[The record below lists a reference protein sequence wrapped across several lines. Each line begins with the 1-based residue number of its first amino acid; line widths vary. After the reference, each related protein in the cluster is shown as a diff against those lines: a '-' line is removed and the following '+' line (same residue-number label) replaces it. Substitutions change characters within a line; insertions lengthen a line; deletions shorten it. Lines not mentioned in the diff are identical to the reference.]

1 MLKGYGGVIVTYTDN
16 TYGVDSFSTP
26 ADAIIKVVGVGGG
39 GTNAINRMVED
50 GVKGVEFVAINT
62 DAKALTISNAD
73 VKIHIGEQCTR
84 GLGAGADPAVGR
96 KAAEEDVDFIADA
109 IKGADM
115 IFITVGEGGGTG
127 TGAAP
132 VVAKISKESG
142 ALTVGVVTRPFNFE
156 GKRRS
161 EQAQNGIENLM
172 KEVDS
177 LIVIPN
183 ERLLQMDQEDMSV
196 VEAFRCADGILRA
209 GVQGIT
215 DLIKNTGVI
224 NLDFAD
230 VRSVLSNSGTAIMG
244 IGSASGEN
252 RTTRATEMAMS
263 SPILERSITGAM
275 GVLINIQSGTDLGI
289 KETENAVKMVKNEAA
304 ADANIIYG
312 HDIDDRFGDE
322 VIVTIIAAGF
332 KDVDPT
338 KEQKTKLAI
347 PVQTNAA
354 PAVKRSIPE
363 DVHDDLKDQQVAE
376 EPVPVAIDVVEQ
388 TYAAKPLRGGAHGAQ
403 PQHDAHS
410 VSYSEEIPPYVGGE
424 NPYENPSLDIPTTE
438 DGRSDDLDIPDFLR

>member
-1 MLKGYGGVIVTYTDN
+1 MTYSDSNYGDNLLGGYEEEP
-16 TYGVDSFSTP
+16 FAPP
-26 ADAIIKVVGVGGG
+26 ADAVIKVVGVGGG

-62 DAKALTISNAD
+62 DTKALTISNAD
-73 VKIHIGEQCTR
+73 AKIDIGQKSTR

-96 KAAEEDVDFIADA
+96 KAAEEDVKYIQDA
-109 IKGADM
+109 LQGADM

-132 VVAKISKESG
+132 IVAKVAKESG

-156 GKRRS
+156 GKRRA
-161 EQAQNGIENLM
+161 EQAQQGIENLM

-183 ERLLQMDQEDMSV
+183 ERLLQMDQDDMSV
-196 VEAFRCADGILRA
+196 VEAFKCADGILRA

-230 VRSVLSNSGTAIMG
+230 VRSILSNSGTAIMG
-244 IGSASGEN
+244 IGSAAGEN
-252 RTTRATEMAMS
+252 RTTRATELAMS

-322 VIVTIIAAGF
+322 VTVTIIAAGF

-338 KEQKTKLAI
+338 AEQKTKLAI
-347 PVQTNAA
+347 PTQA
-354 PAVKRSIPE
+354 PAIAVPKRQIPE
-363 DVHDDLKDQQVAE
+363 ADRTVE
-376 EPVPVAIDVVEQ
+376 EPKEEPIPVPLDVVEQ
-388 TYAAKPLRGGAHGAQ
+388 TYVARPLRTSTPEYAEEAVPSSKYAEG
-403 PQHDAHS
+403 
-410 VSYSEEIPPYVGGE
+410 VSSYTTGE
-424 NPYENPSLDIPTTE
+424 NPYQHPSLEVPSFE
-438 DGRSDDLDIPDFLR
+438 EESQSADLDIPDFLR

>member
-1 MLKGYGGVIVTYTDN
+1 MTHLN
-16 TYGVDSFSTP
+16 TAFAAP
-26 ADAIIKVVGVGGG
+26 ADAMIKVVGVGGG

-50 GVKGVEFVAINT
+50 GVLGVEFVAINT

-73 VKIHIGEQCTR
+73 AKIHIGEQCTR
-84 GLGAGADPAVGR
+84 GLGAGADPSVGR
-96 KAAEEDVDFIADA
+96 KAAEEDTEAIEDA
-109 IKGADM
+109 VKGADM

-132 VVAKISKESG
+132 VVAKIAKESG

-156 GKRRS
+156 GKRRA
-161 EQAQNGIENLM
+161 EQAQQGIENLM

-347 PVQTNAA
+347 PTHTNVAQ
-354 PAVKRSIPE
+354 PVVKQQIPE
-363 DVHDDLKDQQVAE
+363 TKDTVVEEVKE
-376 EPVPVAIDVVEQ
+376 EPVPVPLDVVEQ
-388 TYAAKPLRGGAHGAQ
+388 SYVTRPLRTETQGFAEQAPTHTSG
-403 PQHDAHS
+403 
-410 VSYSEEIPPYVGGE
+410 IPAYASGE
-424 NPYENPSLDIPTTE
+424 NPYESPSLEVPNIFE
-438 DGRSDDLDIPDFLR
+438 DDSRSADLDIPDFLR

>member
-1 MLKGYGGVIVTYTDN
+1 MLKLYGGVKVTYSDN
-16 TYGVDSFSTP
+16 TYGAEFVTP

-96 KAAEEDVDFIADA
+96 KAAEEDIEYIQDA
-109 IKGADM
+109 VKGADM

-161 EQAQNGIENLM
+161 EQAQQGIENLM

-183 ERLLQMDQEDMSV
+183 ERLLQMDQDDMSV

-347 PVQTNAA
+347 PTQSTSA
-354 PAVKRSIPE
+354 PAPVKRQIP
-363 DVHDDLKDQQVAE
+363 E
-376 EPVPVAIDVVEQ
+376 EPVVEEVVEEPIPVPVDVVEQ
-388 TYAAKPLRGGAHGAQ
+388 TYAARPLRSPSHAMPVEAPYGSSSQ
-403 PQHDAHS
+403 S
-410 VSYSEEIPPYVGGE
+410 TSSPYVTGE
-424 NPYENPSLDIPTTE
+424 NPYSAPSLEVPSTFDE
-438 DGRSDDLDIPDFLR
+438 DNRSSDLDIPDFLR

>member
-1 MLKGYGGVIVTYTDN
+1 MYDNDIVA
-16 TYGVDSFSTP
+16 TP

-50 GVKGVEFVAINT
+50 DVKGVEFVAINT

-84 GLGAGADPAVGR
+84 GLGAGADPTVGK
-96 KAAEEDVDFIADA
+96 KAAEEDIEFIEDA
-109 IKGADM
+109 LKGADM
-115 IFITVGEGGGTG
+115 IFITAGEGGGTG

-132 VVAKISKESG
+132 VVARTAKQSG

-161 EQAQNGIENLM
+161 EQAQQGIETLM

-322 VIVTIIAAGF
+322 VVITIIAAGF

-338 KEQKTKLAI
+338 EEQKVKLSI
-347 PVQTNAA
+347 PNTQNSPANPISRRTRQVEAEPVAQTVQPEAVPVPLDTIDA
-354 PAVKRSIPE
+354 PAEQLARPVRSTPA
-363 DVHDDLKDQQVAE
+363 HRAE
-376 EPVPVAIDVVEQ
+376 APVP
-388 TYAAKPLRGGAHGAQ
+388 P
-403 PQHDAHS
+403 S
-410 VSYSEEIPPYVGGE
+410 VSTQVPPYVSGE
-424 NPYENPSLDIPTTE
+424 NSYETPSLDLPKVFE
-438 DGRSDDLDIPDFLR
+438 EENQSADLDIPDFLR